1 VLSAKCK
8 PEKGDLLYTKGG
20 TTGIA
25 RVNNYDLE
33 FNVWVHVAVLKLANS
48 VRPFFLQHALNSPKC
63 YAQAQKLTH
72 GVGNQ
77 DLGLTRMVNILVPF
91 CSPPEQEQVERVVD
105 QMSSNIE
112 QLAHSLDDALR
123 RISVLR
129 KSILEKAF
137 SGQLVPQDPNDEPA
151 SVLLDRIK
159 AEKEATGNNTRKIK
173 KLKAQGA
180 PV

>member
-1 VLSAKCK
+1 
-8 PEKGDLLYTKGG
+8 
-20 TTGIA
+20 
-25 RVNNYDLE
+25 
-33 FNVWVHVAVLKLANS
+33 
-48 VRPFFLQHALNSPKC
+48 
-63 YAQAQKLTH
+63 
-72 GVGNQ
+72 
-77 DLGLTRMVNILVPF
+77 MVNILVPF